1 MERRTPSHAVGAEGS
16 RHVLAVTTIYGR
28 HYGLANGGRIVWLP
42 LRSGATLPG
51 RAKISKE
58 FNKTTHWYQAMLNTS
73 DTVRST
79 QTIDGRI
86 LLDVRHG
93 RMFAV
98 NVVGSKI
105 LELLE
110 QGQDEPRIAD
120 EISRAYGMNIEVV
133 RPDVHDFIEALHK
146 HHIVQST
153 DAVDSL

>member
-1 MERRTPSHAVGAEGS
+1 
-16 RHVLAVTTIYGR
+16 
-28 HYGLANGGRIVWLP
+28 
-42 LRSGATLPG
+42 LPG

-58 FNKTTHWYQAMLNTS
+58 FSKTTHWYQAMLNTS

-79 QTIDGRI
+79 QTTDGRI

-133 RPDVHDFIEALHK
+133 RPDVHDFIDALRK
-146 HHIVQST
+146 HHIV
-153 DAVDSL
+153 DANESVEPMRQTNQQ